1 MPGSAR
7 WGRVELGDDAEHGAA
22 AAAKT
27 PTRFREK
34 DAVTIAARPGDT
46 LFFGPYTAHASFE
59 NKSDRYRRILING
72 YASPGANRRIYPGE
86 GAGRRLTAPT
96 ARV

>member
-34 DAVTIAARPGDT
+34 DA
-46 LFFGPYTAHASFE
+46 
-59 NKSDRYRRILING
+59 SDDRSIS
-72 YASPGANRRIYPGE
+72 AWDVEFKDS
-86 GAGRRLTAPT
+86 
-96 ARV
+96 